1 MTYFRPFENIR
12 MMKTALLM
20 HVGNRVRLS
29 AMNTGN
35 KPHREKARKKE
46 RASHQ
51 TRAPFLSINCFRLW
65 LPGLSSSL
73 SGQKAGSYCRKKQER
88 SIERKVTQISCL
100 RSLGVPGNDI
110 GLG

>member
-12 MMKTALLM
+12 MMKTALHT
-20 HVGNRVRLS
+20 HVRNCVRLS
-29 AMNTGN
+29 AMSTGN
-35 KPHREKARKKE
+35 KPHREVHKKE

-88 SIERKVTQISCL
+88 SIERKVAQISCL
-100 RSLGVPGNDI
+100 RSLGVLGNDI

>member
-1 MTYFRPFENIR
+1 MIR
-12 MMKTALLM
+12 TALHT
-20 HVGNRVRLS
+20 HVRNCVRLS
-29 AMNTGN
+29 AINTDN
-35 KPHREKARKKE
+35 KPHREKAHRKE

-88 SIERKVTQISCL
+88 SIERKIAQISCL
-100 RSLGVPGNDI
+100 RSLGVLGNDI

>member
-12 MMKTALLM
+12 MMKTALHT

-29 AMNTGN
+29 AMNTGKN
-35 KPHREKARKKE
+35 RTEKKRAKKSAQVIRLAR
-46 RASHQ
+46 
-51 TRAPFLSINCFRLW
+51 PFSINCFRLW

-73 SGQKAGSYCRKKQER
+73 SGQKASSYCRKKQER

-100 RSLGVPGNDI
+100 RSLGVLGNDI